1 MQRIAV
7 RIAWTLLTTSLI
19 AAWAWAC
26 PGKDAAIS
34 TSAACAT
41 KSAKATTNHRAV
53 AKQSAKPVKQS
64 SKKLAAKTAAK
75 TAAGAAS
82 MRIFRDPETGEV
94 GPPTAENLRLMN
106 RDNPVVEV
114 DRTTLPQINLGDGRG
129 YMIATDQIQD
139 AVVVKLDRNG
149 RRVFTCTQDPQAALK
164 APATPAREDR

>member
-1 MQRIAV
+1 MQRIAA

-26 PGKDAAIS
+26 PGKDAATS
-34 TSAACAT
+34 TSSACAT
-41 KSAKATTNHRAV
+41 KSAKTTNHRAV

-64 SKKLAAKTAAK
+64 SKKLAAKTTAK
-75 TAAGAAS
+75 TSVGAAS

-94 GPPTAENLRLMN
+94 GPPTAENARLLAREN
-106 RDNPVVEV
+106 QQVEV
-114 DRTTLPQINLGDGRG
+114 DRTSLPQINLGEGRG

-139 AVVVKLDRNG
+139 ALIVKLDRNG
-149 RRVFTCTQDPQAALK
+149 KRVVTCTQDPKAALK